1 MKFLSG
7 SFRGFYIKPGGI
19 SARRYLGFGLAALQI
34 ALGAQAFAQ
43 SADRGA
49 TLMPYT
55 RYEADVGTLN
65 NAQIL
70 QTTNFDI
77 STIASEASQQKYVNL
92 PNVGSSVEFTVGTS
106 GNGVTLRYTMPDS
119 SDGKGLNGEVDVYV
133 NGQFTKTVAV
143 TSRWAWQYFLNK
155 EPENTPTSF
164 AGTDY
169 IAMRFDET
177 HFLLN
182 QTVNP
187 GDRIRIQKKTNDSNA
202 YGIDFIELEP
212 VPAAITK
219 PAGYVSIAD
228 FGGVPND
235 GNSDLAAF
243 NSALTAAGNA
253 RTGVY
258 LPPGQ
263 WDFNNKVVLT
273 TSNIGIKGAGMWHT
287 NINYSNPAQFSGGI
301 LARVNGVDVSDI
313 YFSTVNTQRLC
324 RDMACPIGGQYMIY
338 KAFMGTWGLNSKFT
352 RVWAEHFE
360 VGAWLGGYDA
370 PYPVD
375 VTNGL
380 IISQARFRNNYA
392 DGINFSQGTM
402 NSVVEQTNIRNS
414 GDDGLAMWPSNSP
427 SVPEEANNIFR
438 FSTVEHVFRAGGV
451 AIFGGKDHQVH
462 NLLIRDCF
470 GGSAIRFTTDFSGY
484 TFSTEGKYLIH
495 NIDIY
500 NCGTS
505 YDLWRQKR
513 GAIEFNTPS
522 GVRNMQFDNIYIKNS
537 QRHAVQM
544 VGNSFTNITFNNT
557 TIDGAGRDAT
567 VRNIPANVF
576 GGVGLY
582 AEANGGG
589 ASFNNVFIGNV
600 EDGNLVNQNTSFNL
614 TANFLPLPNG
624 GSSSSTGVSSSKSSA
639 SVPVSSSSKSTV
651 STSTS
656 SNSVNSSSSLKSS
669 SSVTTTSSS
678 QPSNSSSSS
687 LPPSSV
693 AVTIKNRW
701 KNTYLCDG
709 GDFVTYSVAANGAA
723 CQWVREGVANG
734 FLEIRNVATGDYMH
748 VENLTG
754 KVQATARNAGWGSS
768 KWQLENVDGTFSRV
782 RNQWQS
788 AHYINVENQNGA
800 AQHSTID
807 PSWWSA
813 QWQFADVAGTT
824 SSVLSSSSSSSVPPV
839 VTGYNLVNRWSRGY
853 INDGGTNANYLAQS
867 GANSHWILDSLGNG
881 VYEIRNSATG
891 DYLNIES
898 NNGSV
903 QSTPRQPAWDGAK
916 WTIEATGD
924 GFVRI
929 RNRWLTSQFIHVE
942 NQTGSIQ
949 IGTIYDAWESAQWQL
964 VPFGGGVGSSASS
977 AKVAS
982 SSSMSSIVAS
992 SIPSSKSSASSALPP
1007 VSSSSSSSRSGVIS
1021 SVGSSSSASSIL
1033 SARGYAA
1040 PWIEYQLEAGRLGG
1054 SAKVLAPNR
1063 TKWDKN
1069 VIQAEAIGRSAVQLN
1084 NTGDSVAITTSKAAN
1099 SVVLRYSIPDSA
1111 LGGGLDATLGL
1122 YINGARVK
1130 SLALTSK
1137 YSWSYKGGLIGD
1149 PIMDTPAEQPHTFFD
1164 EVAVLVDPIPVGA
1177 EVKIQRDAQDTA
1189 QFYVVDLVDLEQ
1201 VAPPLAMPAGFT
1213 DVTTLGIIP
1222 NSGVDYADK
1231 ISTIMNGGAK
1241 LWFPPGEY
1249 IAQKLTSSNAG
1260 MDNKGAEVRGAGM
1273 WYTTIKGSKSIFF
1286 CIGPVKCVFGD
1297 FSIRGESKARA
1308 EETQGVQKAFA
1319 GPMGVGSV
1327 IENMW
1332 IEHVVGAIWVG
1343 NDPPYQTQPTDRL
1356 SIRHVRIRNTYADGV
1371 NLDNGTSNSIVENSH
1386 FRNTGDDAA
1395 VIWSIKW
1402 SNWVRDKTVN
1412 AGPTFIKP
1420 EAKNAPDQGI
1430 GHDNVFRNLTVQMP
1444 WRANCFAAY
1453 GGYNNLFE
1461 NLKCEDVLTYPG
1473 ILIDNE
1479 FSSYPFGPGLT
1490 IFRNID
1496 LIRAGGPMFFENGD
1510 VWKHGALKFYLREG
1524 DVNDILVENVNI
1536 IDPTYSGIE
1545 FRGFGTAYV
1554 PAGEKFS
1561 AEVMAG
1567 ADSAVLRN
1575 VTLRNINIT
1584 NAGTYGIEVLDGGGR
1599 GQVSFEG
1606 VKVSG
1611 SAIGPLNA
1619 GGATNAF
1626 FNKTTGNTGW

>member
-7 SFRGFYIKPGGI
+7 SSGGINIKPGGL
-19 SARRYLGFGLAALQI
+19 SARSYLGFGLAALQMVI
-34 ALGAQAFAQ
+34 CAEALAQ
-43 SADRGA
+43 SSDRGA

-55 RYEADVGTLN
+55 RYEADVGALN
-65 NAQIL
+65 NAQVL

-77 STIASEASQQKYVNL
+77 STTASEASQQKFVNL
-92 PNVGSSVEFTVGTS
+92 PSAGSSVEFTVSTA

-119 SDGKGLNGEVDVYV
+119 SDGKGLDGEVDVYI
-133 NGQFTKTVAV
+133 NGQFDKTVAV
-143 TSRWAWQYFLNK
+143 TSRWAWQYFINK
-155 EPENTPTSF
+155 EPENHPLPF
-164 AGTDY
+164 ASTDY

-182 QTVNP
+182 RTVNS
-187 GDRIRIQKKTNDSNA
+187 GDKIRIQKKTNDSNA
-202 YGIDFIELEP
+202 YGIDFIELES
-212 VPAAITK
+212 VPAAISK

-235 GNSDLAAF
+235 GNSDLTAF

-253 RTGVY
+253 GTGVY
-258 LPPGQ
+258 LPPGK

-287 NINYSNPAQFSGGI
+287 NINFSNPAQFSGGI

-313 YFSTVNTQRLC
+313 YFSTANTQRMC
-324 RDMACPIGGQYMIY
+324 RDMPCPIGGEYMIY
-338 KAFMGTWGLNSKFT
+338 KAFMGTWGKNSRFT

-375 VTNGL
+375 YTDGL
-380 IISQARFRNNYA
+380 VISQARFRNNYA

-427 SVPEEANNIFR
+427 AVPEEVNNIFR

-451 AIFGGKDHQVH
+451 AIFGGKNHQVH
-462 NLLIRDCF
+462 NLLVRDCF
-470 GGSAIRFTTDFSGY
+470 GGSAIRFTTDFPGY
-484 TFSTEGKYLIH
+484 TFSSEGKYLIH
-495 NIDIY
+495 DVDIY

-505 YDLWRQKR
+505 YDLWHQKR

-537 QRHAVQM
+537 QRHAVQL
-544 VGNSFTNITFNNT
+544 VGNSFTNIVFNNI
-557 TIDGAGRDAT
+557 TIDGTGRDAT
-567 VRNIPANVF
+567 VRNVPANVY

-582 AEANGGG
+582 GEANGGG
-589 ASFNNVFIGNV
+589 ATFNNVFIGNV

-614 TANFLPLPNG
+614 VANFLPLPNG
-624 GSSSSTGVSSSKSSA
+624 GSSSSTTVTSSSKSST
-639 SVPVSSSSKSTV
+639 SVATTSSSKSSVATTSSSSKSA
-651 STSTS
+651 
-656 SNSVNSSSSLKSS
+656 
-669 SSVTTTSSS
+669 TTTSS
-678 QPSNSSSSS
+678 SSSSS
-687 LPPSSV
+687 LPPSNGT
-693 AVTIKNRW
+693 VTIQNRW

-709 GDFVTYSVAANGAA
+709 GDFVTYNAAATGAA
-723 CQWVREGVANG
+723 CQWVRESVANG
-734 FLEIRNVATGDYMH
+734 FIEIRNVATGDYMH
-748 VENLTG
+748 IENLTG

-788 AHYINVENQNGA
+788 AQYINVENQNGA
-800 AQHSTID
+800 AQHGTID

-813 QWQFADVAGTT
+813 QWQFADVGGTT
-824 SSVLSSSSSSSVPPV
+824 SSTPSTSSSSSVPPV
-839 VTGYNLVNRWSRGY
+839 VNGYDLVNRWSHAY
-853 INDGGTNANYLAQS
+853 INDGGTNANYVAQS
-867 GANSHWILDSLGNG
+867 GANSHWVLESVGNN
-881 VYEIRNSATG
+881 VYEIRNSAT
-891 DYLNIES
+891 DEYLNIES

-903 QSTPRQPAWDGAK
+903 QSTPRQTSWDSSK
-916 WTIEATGD
+916 WTLEATGD

-929 RNRWLTSQFIHVE
+929 RNRWLNTQFIHVE

-949 IGTIYDAWESAQWQL
+949 VGTIYDVWQSAQWEL
-964 VPFGGGVGSSASS
+964 VPVGGV
-977 AKVAS
+977 VTS
-982 SSSMSSIVAS
+982 SSSSSKAATSSSSKSSSTSVAS
-992 SIPSSKSSASSALPP
+992 SIASSKSSSTSSAVPP
-1007 VSSSSSSSRSGVIS
+1007 VSSSRP
-1021 SVGSSSSASSIL
+1021 SSASSRSSVTSSSSSTGSI
-1033 SARGYAA
+1033 RGYAY
-1040 PWIEYQLEAGRLGG
+1040 PWTEYQLENGRLSGN
-1054 SAKVLAPNR
+1054 ARVLAPNR

-1084 NTGDSVAITTSKAAN
+1084 NTGDSVAITNTKAAN

-1122 YINGARVK
+1122 YVNGTRVK

-1137 YSWSYKGGLIGD
+1137 YAWSYKGGLIGD
-1149 PIMDTPAEQPHTFFD
+1149 AIMDTPAEQPHTFFD
-1164 EVAVLVDPIPVGA
+1164 EVAVLTDPIPVGA

-1189 QFYVVDLVDLEQ
+1189 AFYVVDLVDLEQ
-1201 VAPPLAMPAGFT
+1201 VAPPLTMPAGFT

-1222 NSGVDYADK
+1222 NSGIDYADK

-1249 IAQKLTSSNAG
+1249 LAQKLTSGNAG
-1260 MDNKGAEVRGAGM
+1260 MDNKGAEIRGAGM
-1273 WYTTIKGSKSIFF
+1273 WYTTIKGAKSIFF

-1308 EETQGVQKAFA
+1308 EETQGVQKGFA
-1319 GPMGVGSV
+1319 GPMGVGSL
-1327 IENMW
+1327 IENLW

-1343 NDPPYQTQPTDRL
+1343 NDPPYQTQPTDNL
-1356 SIRHVRIRNTYADGV
+1356 TIRHVRIRNTYADGV
-1371 NLDNGTSNSIVENSH
+1371 NLDNGTSNSVVENSH

-1395 VIWSIKW
+1395 VVWSIRW
-1402 SNWVRDKTVN
+1402 THWVRDKTVN
-1412 AGPTFIKP
+1412 AGPNFIKP

-1444 WRANCFAAY
+1444 WRANCYAAY

-1490 IFRNID
+1490 TFRNID
-1496 LIRAGGPMFFENGD
+1496 LIRAGGPMFFENGN

-1524 DVNDILVENVNI
+1524 DVNDILVENINI
-1536 IDPTYSGIE
+1536 VDPTYSGIE

-1561 AEVMAG
+1561 AEVLAG
-1567 ADSAVLRN
+1567 ADAATFKN

-1584 NAGTYGIEVLDGGGR
+1584 NAGTFGIEVLDGGGR
-1599 GQVSFEG
+1599 GQVTFEG

-1611 SAIGPLNA
+1611 SGSGPLDP
-1619 GGATNAF
+1619 GGAPSSF